1 MASTTAFSSSSFN
14 VQFKGRDRLM
24 QTRTKSMIRVSC
36 CCSSNFSSISTDPY
50 KILGIRPWASTPQV
64 KKAFRKLAKQYHPDV
79 CKDKDCG
86 VRFEEIN
93 AAYEA
98 VMKGLR
104 GKSRAYGEN
113 NNEEA
118 MGMNNDPFTEFHEG
132 FNNDHMKGRTD
143 QHWDYRDEW
152 IGWEVGN
159 WMFYRDQQ
167 ENDDDDDDDETTCFE
182 DSNNEIRCE
191 LTD

>member
-1 MASTTAFSSSSFN
+1 
-14 VQFKGRDRLM
+14 M
-24 QTRTKSMIRVSC
+24 QTRTKSMIRISC
-36 CCSSNFSSISTDPY
+36 SSSSSNFSSISTDPY
-50 KILGIRPWASTPQV
+50 KILGIRPWASMPQV

-79 CKDKDCG
+79 CKEKDCG
-86 VRFEEIN
+86 VQFEEIN

-98 VMKGLR
+98 VMEALR

-118 MGMNNDPFTEFHEG
+118 MGMKNNPYSDFHKG
-132 FNNDHMKGRTD
+132 YNNDHMKGRAD
-143 QHWDYRDEW
+143 QHWDYRDDEW

-167 ENDDDDDDDETTCFE
+167 EENDDDETT
-182 DSNNEIRCE
+182 
-191 LTD
+191 TPQ